1 MRSKKSA
8 VLIPVLAL
16 TIALGGC
23 GQEVVLDGT
32 ETAATL
38 DGTTNMTLG
47 EFNLL
52 LRYQEAQMETYYGS
66 MFGTS
71 NIYAQ
76 DMTGSG
82 TIYGETAKESLIEQ
96 FREMYV
102 LEAEAPN
109 YGVELTDEEKSAITE
124 AAAKFLEDNTE
135 EVKNDLGVDQNSVE
149 RFLTL
154 ATIQD
159 KMYDALT
166 ADVDTEVSDEEAAQK
181 RIAYVY
187 ISASG
192 TETDENGN
200 TIDLTDEEKE
210 AIKEELQA
218 ILDSAAESGDL
229 NAAVDEAN
237 ESRDEDNQLSV
248 SEITYGADSTTP
260 VEEVRNA
267 ADALADGEVSSVVET
282 DTGYYG
288 IQMVSTFDEEATQT
302 EKENIIQERRD
313 TLYQEQCD
321 ALVEQHTFE
330 TVDSALDKLNF
341 NRVYYLDTTAGTETD
356 TSTESETDTGAESES
371 EEDAEAAAD
380 SETAADAE
388 SGTEAESETDA
399 AAE

>member
-16 TIALGGC
+16 TVALGGC

-52 LRYQEAQMETYYGS
+52 LRYQQAQMETYYGS

-76 DMTGSG
+76 DMAGDG
-82 TIYGETAKESLIEQ
+82 TIYGDTVKDSLIEQ

-109 YGVELTDEEKSAITE
+109 YGVELTDDEKTAITE
-124 AAAKFLEDNTE
+124 AAAKFIEENTE
-135 EVKNDLGVDQNSVE
+135 EVRNDLGVDQNSVE

-154 ATIQD
+154 VTIQD

-181 RIAYVY
+181 RISYVY
-187 ISASG
+187 MSTSG
-192 TETDENGN
+192 TETDEDGN
-200 TIDLTDEEKE
+200 TIELTDEEKE
-210 AIKEELQA
+210 AIKAELQS
-218 ILDSAAESGDL
+218 ILDAAAESGDL
-229 NAAVDEAN
+229 SAAVDEAN
-237 ESRDEDNQLSV
+237 ESREEDSQLNV
-248 SEITYGADSTTP
+248 SEITYGADSTVP
-260 VEEVRNA
+260 VEEVRNT
-267 ADALADGEVSSVVET
+267 ADGLEDGEISSVVET

-302 EKENIIQERRD
+302 EKDNIVQERRD

-321 ALVEQHTFE
+321 ALEEQHTFE
-330 TVDSALDKLNF
+330 TVDSALDKLTF
-341 NRVYYLDTTAGTETD
+341 DRIYYMESNVGESTETD
-356 TSTESETDTGAESES
+356 AQTDTGAET
-371 EEDAEAAAD
+371 DAAETGAD
-380 SETAADAE
+380 SETEAVAE
-388 SGTEAESETDA
+388 
-399 AAE
+399 